1 MLDDLGYS
9 DKFIRYDR
17 VLELSLKYGAPYPIA
32 TKGDTN
38 FLAFYVKGFEEKY
51 AFLEREE
58 FSSYYTSDCL
68 WGQRS
73 LPGAKCGLRS
83 CDHPQSPGG
92 DTTWTEGFVLDP
104 DDEDWISDARS

>member
-1 MLDDLGYS
+1 MLNDLSYS
-9 DKFIRYDR
+9 DKFIMDYR
-17 VLELSLKYGAPYPIA
+17 VLELPLKYSAPYPIT
-32 TKGDTN
+32 TKVDVN
-38 FLAFYVKGFEEKY
+38 FLVFYVKEFEEKY

-73 LPGAKCGLRS
+73 LPGPKCGLRS
-83 CDHPQSPGG
+83 CDHPEGPGD

-104 DDEDWISDARS
+104 VVDDWISDARS